1 VRKLLWIG
9 DAVCDSGF
17 ARCTHKTLETL
28 RTTWDVRVVGINYR
42 GDPHDYPYP
51 IYPAYQLGGGRDL
64 FGVSRVLEILAKFPA
79 DVVVL
84 QNDPWNIPR
93 YIRELDRMPKRPVV
107 VGAIAVDGLNCMGAA
122 LNGLDHAIFW
132 TAFAQQEAV
141 KGGFFRSSG
150 VVPLGVDLDVYAPGD
165 RTAARDA
172 IGLPEPIRS
181 GFIILNSNRNQP
193 RKRIDLTIRY
203 FADFFHN
210 HCPAKDAYLYM
221 HVCPTGDVGID
232 VDGFAKYYGLKGR
245 VLLEQPGVYEG
256 LSEADLALTYHAA
269 DMQMSTTQGEGWGLT
284 TMEGMACGL
293 PQVVPDWAALG
304 EWARPAAYL
313 VPCTSTAA
321 TIGGPNVVGGIPD
334 EKFLVESLR
343 LLYNDR
349 GLRRRL
355 SEQGLALVQQP
366 QFRWEHIGARFAEE
380 VERAFQ
386 ASNNTNG
393 ISTVDRREGTESEA
407 APPSAAVPGPGD
419 AGAAPGN

>member
-1 VRKLLWIG
+1 MRKLLWIG

-28 RTTWDVRVVGINYR
+28 RTTWDVRVIGINYR

-284 TMEGMACGL
+284 TMEAMASAVPC
-293 PQVVPDWAALG
+293 VVPDWSALA
-304 EWARPAAYL
+304 EWARPGAIMI
-313 VPCTSTAA
+313 PCFTTSVTPNKTN
-321 TIGGPNVVGGIPD
+321 TIGGIPD
-334 EKFLVESLR
+334 RESIINALQQ
-343 LLYNDR
+343 LYNDPIHR
-349 GLRRRL
+349 HTIGNAGR
-355 SEQGLALVQQP
+355 ELVSRP
-366 QFRWEHIGARFAEE
+366 EYRWENIAQTFADE
-380 VERAFQ
+380 VEVAYTRKRL
-386 ASNNTNG
+386 G
-393 ISTVDRREGTESEA
+393 L
-407 APPSAAVPGPGD
+407 
-419 AGAAPGN
+419 